1 MTVRPSGM
9 TGLDRRT
16 FLRSSVAAAALLA
29 LDRRVGRAASIGG
42 GGGDWTVSD
51 GPYGPLRPANADGLM
66 LPDGFTSR
74 IVATGEQ
81 FVPGTTYPWHRFPD
95 GGATFPATDGN
106 GGWFYASNSEVPL
119 IGGASA
125 LAFAADGTVT
135 GAHRILIGT
144 SLNCAGGPTP
154 WGTWLSCEE
163 HPLGLVWE
171 CDPSCPG
178 QGLPRPALGMFSH
191 EAVAVD
197 PVCKRLYLT
206 EDDTTD
212 DRDGFYRFTPDAYP
226 DLSAG
231 TLEVASVDAAGHV
244 TWIEIDPLLPARLLR
259 PEAQTT
265 FDGAEGCWYADGH
278 VWFTTKGSN
287 RVYDLD
293 TATDTI
299 TVLYEAGAVGPLA
312 PLTGVDNLTRSPA
325 GDLVVA
331 EDGGNM
337 ELVVLT
343 ADGIAAPLV
352 RVVGHDG
359 SEVAGPAFDPGGT
372 RLYFSSQRGGPNQAG
387 VTFEVSGPF
396 RR

>member
-1 MTVRPSGM
+1 MTTLG
-9 TGLDRRT
+9 RRS
-16 FLRSSVAAAALLA
+16 FLRAGVAGVATIAIARTAAA
-29 LDRRVGRAASIGG
+29 VEGG
-42 GGGDWTVSD
+42 GWTVGD
-51 GPYGPLRPANADGLM
+51 GPYGALRPPNRDGLM

-74 IVATGEQ
+74 VVATGEQ

-95 GGATFPATDGN
+95 GGATFAADG
-106 GGWFYASNSEVPL
+106 GGWVYASNSEVPL

-125 LAFAADGTVT
+125 LVFAPDGSVT

-163 HPLGLVWE
+163 HPFGLVWE
-171 CDPSCPG
+171 CDPSGPG

-197 PVCKRLYLT
+197 PDRRRLYLT
-206 EDDTTD
+206 EDDGTD
-212 DRDGFYRFTPDAYP
+212 DRDGFYRFTPASYP
-226 DLSAG
+226 DLTSGA
-231 TLEVASVDAAGHV
+231 LEVASVDNATGHV
-244 TWIEIDPLLPARLLR
+244 TWLPVDPHLPARLRR
-259 PEAQTT
+259 PDAQTA

-278 VWFTTKGSN
+278 VWFTTKSDN

-293 TATDTI
+293 TATDTL

-312 PLTGVDNLTRSPA
+312 PLTGVDNLTRTRS

-337 ELVVLT
+337 ELVLLT
-343 ADGIAAPLV
+343 ADGVVAPLV

-359 SEVAGPAFDPGGT
+359 SEVAGPAFEPTGT

-387 VTFEVSGPF
+387 VTFEVTGPF
-396 RR
+396 RQPSPASPA